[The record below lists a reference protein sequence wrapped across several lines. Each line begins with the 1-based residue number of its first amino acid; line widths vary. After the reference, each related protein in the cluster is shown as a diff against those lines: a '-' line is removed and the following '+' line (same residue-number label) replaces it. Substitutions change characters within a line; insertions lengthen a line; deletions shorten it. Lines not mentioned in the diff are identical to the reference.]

1 MTYLD
6 AILLGLVQGLTE
18 FLPVSSSGH
27 LVITR
32 HLLDVNTGGIIFEVV
47 VHLGTALAVC
57 VFMRRKILEVLAGLF
72 RLARAIVSRSGAA
85 GVIRSDPG
93 ARLGLLVIVSA
104 IPAGL
109 MGLFLNNLVD
119 RLFGSALVVGV
130 GLIATGVLLRVSQRF
145 TRGEKDVRGVSWL
158 DALVVGVA
166 QGCAIVPGLSRSGTT
181 VSASLLRGLTRETAA
196 ELSFLMSIPVILG
209 AAAVELVDYVTD
221 PVGMVA
227 WSHLLLGAAVAA
239 VSGYVAV
246 SVFMRQIKKGRLA
259 VFSWYCFAVGVIV
272 ILMWGL

>member
-32 HLLDVNTGGIIFEVV
+32 HLLDVPTGGIVFEVV

-57 VFMRRKILEVLAGLF
+57 VFMRRKILEVLAGFL
-72 RLARAIVSRSGAA
+72 RLVRAIARRSGVAR
-85 GVIRSDPG
+85 VIDSDPG
-93 ARLGLLVIVSA
+93 ARLGLLVAVSA
-104 IPAGL
+104 VPTGL
-109 MGLFLNNLVD
+109 IGLFLNDLAA
-119 RLFGSALVVGV
+119 RLFESTLVVGI
-130 GLIATGVLLRVSQRF
+130 GLLVTGVLLQVSQRF
-145 TRGEKDVRGVSWL
+145 TGGGKDVRDVSWF
-158 DALVVGVA
+158 DALVAGVA

-181 VSASLLRGLTRETAA
+181 VSASLLLGLTRETAA

-209 AAAVELVDYVTD
+209 AAAVELLDYAAD
-221 PVGMVA
+221 PVVSVTWA
-227 WSHLLLGAAVAA
+227 HLLLGAAVAA
-239 VSGYVAV
+239 VSGYVAI
-246 SVFMRQIKKGRLA
+246 SVFMNQIKKGRLA
-259 VFSWYCFAVGVIV
+259 VFSWYCFAVGAIV

>member
-32 HLLDVNTGGIIFEVV
+32 HLLDVPTGGIVFEVV

-57 VFMRRKILEVLAGLF
+57 TFMRRKILEVLAGLL
-72 RLARAIVSRSGAA
+72 RLVRAIARRSGVAR
-85 GVIRSDPG
+85 VIDSDPG
-93 ARLGLLVIVSA
+93 ARLGLLVAVSA
-104 IPAGL
+104 VPTGL
-109 MGLFLNNLVD
+109 IGLFLNDLAA
-119 RLFGSALVVGV
+119 RLFESTLVVGI
-130 GLIATGVLLRVSQRF
+130 GLLVTGVLLQVSQRF
-145 TRGEKDVRGVSWL
+145 TGGGKDVRDVSWF
-158 DALVVGVA
+158 DALVAGVA

-181 VSASLLRGLTRETAA
+181 VSASLLLGLTRETAA

-209 AAAVELVDYVTD
+209 AAAVELLDYAAD
-221 PVGMVA
+221 PVVSVTWA
-227 WSHLLLGAAVAA
+227 HLLLGAAVAA
-239 VSGYVAV
+239 VSGYVAI
-246 SVFMRQIKKGRLA
+246 SVFMNQIKKGRLA
-259 VFSWYCFAVGVIV
+259 VFSWYCFAVGAIV

>member
-32 HLLDVNTGGIIFEVV
+32 HLLDVPTGGIVFEVV

-57 VFMRRKILEVLAGLF
+57 VFMRRKILEVLAGLL
-72 RLARAIVSRSGAA
+72 RLVRAIARRSGVAR
-85 GVIRSDPG
+85 VIDSDPG
-93 ARLGLLVIVSA
+93 ARLGLLVAVSA
-104 IPAGL
+104 VPTGL
-109 MGLFLNNLVD
+109 IGLFLNDLAA
-119 RLFGSALVVGV
+119 RLFESTLVVGI
-130 GLIATGVLLRVSQRF
+130 GLLVTGVLLQVSQRF
-145 TRGEKDVRGVSWL
+145 TGGGKDVRDVSWF
-158 DALVVGVA
+158 DALVAGVA

-181 VSASLLRGLTRETAA
+181 VSASLLLGLTRETAA

-209 AAAVELVDYVTD
+209 AAAVELLDYAVD
-221 PVGMVA
+221 PVVSVTWA
-227 WSHLLLGAAVAA
+227 HLLLGAAVAA
-239 VSGYVAV
+239 VSGYVAI
-246 SVFMRQIKKGRLA
+246 SVFMNQIKKGRLA
-259 VFSWYCFAVGVIV
+259 VFSWYCFAVGAIV

>member
-32 HLLDVNTGGIIFEVV
+32 HLLDVPTGGIVFEVV

-57 VFMRRKILEVLAGLF
+57 VFMRRKILEVLAGLL
-72 RLARAIVSRSGAA
+72 RLVRAIARRSGVSR
-85 GVIRSDPG
+85 VIDSDPG
-93 ARLGLLVIVSA
+93 ARLGLLVAVSA
-104 IPAGL
+104 VPTGL
-109 MGLFLNNLVD
+109 IGLFLNDLAA
-119 RLFGSALVVGV
+119 RLFESTLVVGI
-130 GLIATGVLLRVSQRF
+130 GLLVTGVLLQVSQRF
-145 TRGEKDVRGVSWL
+145 TGGGKDVRDVSWF
-158 DALVVGVA
+158 DALVAGVA

-181 VSASLLRGLTRETAA
+181 VSASLLLGLTRETAA

-209 AAAVELVDYVTD
+209 AAAVELLDYAAD
-221 PVGMVA
+221 PVVSVTWA
-227 WSHLLLGAAVAA
+227 HLLLGAAVAA
-239 VSGYVAV
+239 VSGYVAI
-246 SVFMRQIKKGRLA
+246 SVFMNQIKKGRLA
-259 VFSWYCFAVGVIV
+259 VFSWYCFAVGAIV

>member
-32 HLLDVNTGGIIFEVV
+32 HLLDVPTGGIVFEVV

-57 VFMRRKILEVLAGLF
+57 VFMRRKILEVLAGLL
-72 RLARAIVSRSGAA
+72 RLVRAIARRSGVAR
-85 GVIRSDPG
+85 VIDSDPG
-93 ARLGLLVIVSA
+93 ARLGLLVAVSA
-104 IPAGL
+104 VPTGL
-109 MGLFLNNLVD
+109 IGLFLNDLAA
-119 RLFGSALVVGV
+119 RLFESTLVVGI
-130 GLIATGVLLRVSQRF
+130 GLLVTGVLLQVSQRF
-145 TRGEKDVRGVSWL
+145 TGGGKDVRDVSWF
-158 DALVVGVA
+158 DALVAGVA

-181 VSASLLRGLTRETAA
+181 VSASLLLGLTRETAA

-209 AAAVELVDYVTD
+209 AAAVELLDYAAD
-221 PVGMVA
+221 PVVSVTWA
-227 WSHLLLGAAVAA
+227 QLLLGAAVAA
-239 VSGYVAV
+239 VSGYVAI
-246 SVFMRQIKKGRLA
+246 SVFMNQIKKGRLA
-259 VFSWYCFAVGVIV
+259 VFSWYCFAVGAIV